1 MRLISPV
8 SLALAGALVVT
19 ACSGGAKGITA
30 PREGDFSV
38 GKADAPVTVTEY
50 ASASCT
56 HCAQFNNE
64 VFPQA
69 KAKYVDTGQVHWVL
83 REILTGPESVSA
95 AGFLT
100 ARCAGPDKAYS
111 VLDAIYRSMATPE
124 QAQDFLVTEPRAAL
138 LRIAQSAGMTE
149 KQFDD
154 CVNDKKALEAL
165 TKRVQRNAKDG
176 IKGTPTFFINGVQLD
191 NEKEMSMARL
201 DADIAAAKAGK
212 DILAADK
219 AATAAT
225 PAAAK

>member
-1 MRLISPV
+1 MRLISPT
-8 SLALAGALVVT
+8 SLAIAGALVLT
-19 ACSGGAKGITA
+19 ACGGGGGSGVAA
-30 PREGDFSV
+30 ARPDDLV
-38 GKADAPVTVTEY
+38 LGKADAPVTVTEY

-64 VFPQA
+64 TFPEA
-69 KAKYVDTGQVHWVL
+69 KAKYVDTGQVRWVL
-83 REILTGPESVSA
+83 REILTAPESVSA

-100 ARCAGPDKAYS
+100 ARCAGPDKAFN
-111 VLDAIYRSMATPE
+111 VLDAIFRGMGTPE
-124 QAQDFLVTEPRAAL
+124 DAQNFLITDPRGSL

-165 TKRVQRNAKDG
+165 TKRVERNSKDE
-176 IKGTPTFFINGVQLD
+176 IKGTPTFFVNGVHLD
-191 NEKEMSMARL
+191 NAREMTMARL

-219 AATAAT
+219 AALAAQ
-225 PAAAK
+225 